1 MDAFNKSVLG
11 YEQAGRAISR
21 SRIESY
27 KAKDELLTGILLI
40 DWVDIN

>member
-11 YEQAGRAISR
+11 YEQAWRAISR
-21 SRIESY
+21 WRIEY
-27 KAKDELLTGILLI
+27 YEANDELLTGILLI